1 MINGSLLFLA
11 DFPYGIVKPFG
22 KGSMMKLLYRML
34 PVLAAA
40 LIFGGSSAAA
50 TDFDLL
56 PPPVQADFSPYRMT
70 VPLEAPMSVLKVS
83 SPFGWRFHPDQR
95 RIGLPYGIDL
105 EAAEGTEI
113 RAVMAGEVQTAGF
126 DPSYGNYVVLD
137 HFHGFTTLY
146 AHCSRL
152 LVQEGDR
159 VRRGQVIAKVG
170 ATGDVTGPH
179 LHLELRMNGIF
190 LNPAGGHWGFMIEF
204 YCGKLRVV
212 IKFSFFAVL
221 LLMLELLKSDWGLWC
236 AGAGLLH
243 EVGHLLAYAAVGA
256 VPREISFECGGIR
269 IVPSGKLLSP
279 GREAVVLAAGS
290 SVNLIVGGLL
300 MGLGTRY
307 AAGFHLLLGCFNLL
321 PAEGRGRRA
330 AFRIIDG
337 AIDGPR
343 RSRLDLPDCKSADT
357 CSTCLGRV
365 AAVFPN
371 RQLFTDTGFGL
382 PDFRGSSR
390 APENLKIS
398 AESAIMLNV
407 YICSAYEKECRHY
420 GYHQGYCRTQR
431 RFDCNGFQT
440 Y

>member
-1 MINGSLLFLA
+1 MISGSLLFLA

-83 SPFGWRFHPDQR
+83 SPFGWRFHPISGELDFHT
-95 RIGLPYGIDL
+95 GIDL

-190 LNPAGGHWGFMIEF
+190 LNPAEA
-204 YCGKLRVV
+204 L
-212 IKFSFFAVL
+212 
-221 LLMLELLKSDWGLWC
+221 GL
-236 AGAGLLH
+236 
-243 EVGHLLAYAAVGA
+243 Y
-256 VPREISFECGGIR
+256 
-269 IVPSGKLLSP
+269 
-279 GREAVVLAAGS
+279 
-290 SVNLIVGGLL
+290 
-300 MGLGTRY
+300 
-307 AAGFHLLLGCFNLL
+307 
-321 PAEGRGRRA
+321 
-330 AFRIIDG
+330 D
-337 AIDGPR
+337 
-343 RSRLDLPDCKSADT
+343 
-357 CSTCLGRV
+357 
-365 AAVFPN
+365 
-371 RQLFTDTGFGL
+371 
-382 PDFRGSSR
+382 
-390 APENLKIS
+390 
-398 AESAIMLNV
+398 
-407 YICSAYEKECRHY
+407 
-420 GYHQGYCRTQR
+420 
-431 RFDCNGFQT
+431 
-440 Y
+440 